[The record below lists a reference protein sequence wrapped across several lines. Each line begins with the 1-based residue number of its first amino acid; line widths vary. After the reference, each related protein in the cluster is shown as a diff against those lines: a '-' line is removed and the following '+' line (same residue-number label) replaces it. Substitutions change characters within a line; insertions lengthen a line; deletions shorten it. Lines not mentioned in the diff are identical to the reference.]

1 MPPLSLAGL
10 AAVAAVAFLVPL
22 LLAPFPRLRVPALV
36 LEILAGIV
44 IGPSGLGWVK
54 VDIPIQIFSVMGL
67 SFILLLAGLE
77 VGFDHLRGPLLNT
90 AVFNFA
96 VSFALALLVAYLLRG
111 AGLVQ
116 SPLFIAIV
124 LAATSLGVVIPVLK
138 DAGQEASAFGQL
150 VIASASIAD
159 FATIVLLSVFFSR
172 EAARAGAKAVLLAAF
187 VLLVGAVGLLIARA
201 ERSMRL
207 VAILVR
213 LQDTTAQIRVRGIF
227 LLLAGFIAL
236 AQRLGLEV
244 VFAAFTAG
252 VILKLV
258 DPDLMSAR
266 SNARP
271 KLEAVG
277 FGVFVPMFFVTSG
290 LQFNLRALM
299 SSPAT
304 IALVPVFFAALLV
317 IRGLP
322 AVMYRPTLGTRRAL
336 AAGLLQ
342 ATSLGFIVVAA
353 QIGMELG
360 MLTQGAGAALIA
372 AGMLSVMILPLAA
385 VTALGPADAAAPE
398 TPPDM
403 TAGSTPAHRPD
414 LG

>member
-1 MPPLSLAGL
+1 VPALSLSGL
-10 AAVAAVAFLVPL
+10 AAVAAVAFAVPL
-22 LLAPFPRLRVPALV
+22 VLACLPRFRLPALV
-36 LEILAGIV
+36 VEILAGIV
-44 IGPSGLGWVK
+44 IGPAGLGWVK
-54 VDIPIQIFSVMGL
+54 VDVPIQIFAAMGL
-67 SFILLLAGLE
+67 GFILLLAGLE
-77 VGFDHLRGPLLNT
+77 VGFDRLRGGLLNA
-90 AVFNFA
+90 AVLNFA
-96 VSFALALLVAYLLRG
+96 VSFALALLVAFALRG

-116 SPLFIAIV
+116 SPFFIAVV
-124 LAATSLGVVIPVLK
+124 LAATSLGVIIPVLK
-138 DAGQEASAFGQL
+138 DAGQEASTFGQL

-159 FATIVLLSVFFSR
+159 FATIVLITVLFSR
-172 EAARAGAKAVLLAAF
+172 EAARAGAKAVLLGGF
-187 VLLVGAVGLLIARA
+187 VLLAAAVALLIARA

-207 VAILVR
+207 TAILVR

-227 LLLAGFIAL
+227 LLLGGFIAL
-236 AQRLGLEV
+236 AQGLGLEII
-244 VFAAFTAG
+244 FAAFTAG
-252 VILKLV
+252 VVLKLV

-266 SNARP
+266 SNVRP
-271 KLEAVG
+271 KLEALG
-277 FGVFVPMFFVTSG
+277 FGLFVPMFFVTSG

-299 SSPAT
+299 SSPAS

-372 AGMLSVMILPLAA
+372 AGLSSVMILPVAA
-385 VTALGPADAAAPE
+385 VTALGPADAAALE
-398 TPPDM
+398 TLSGM
-403 TAGSTPAHRPD
+403 IASSGTQA
-414 LG
+414 

>member
-1 MPPLSLAGL
+1 MPALSLSGL

-22 LLAPFPRLRVPALV
+22 LLAPFPRLRLPALV
-36 LEILAGIV
+36 LEILAGIL
-44 IGPSGLGWVK
+44 IGPSGLGWVR

-124 LAATSLGVVIPVLK
+124 LAATSLGVIIPVLK

-159 FATIVLLSVFFSR
+159 FATIVLISVLFSR
-172 EAARAGAKAVLLAAF
+172 EAGRAGAKAVLLAGF
-187 VLLVGAVGLLIARA
+187 VLLAAAVALIIARA

-207 VAILVR
+207 GAILVR
-213 LQDTTAQIRVRGIF
+213 LQDTTAQIRVRAVF
-227 LLLAGFIAL
+227 LLLAGFIVL
-236 AQRLGLEV
+236 AQGVGLEV
-244 VFAAFTAG
+244 VFAAFTVG

-258 DPDLMSAR
+258 DPDLMSPR
-266 SNARP
+266 SNVRP

-277 FGVFVPMFFVTSG
+277 FGLFVPMFFVTSG
-290 LQFNLRALM
+290 LQFYLRALV
-299 SSPAT
+299 SNPAT
-304 IALVPVFFAALLV
+304 VALVPVFLAALLV

-322 AVMYRPTLGTRRAL
+322 AVMYRATLGTRKAL
-336 AAGLLQ
+336 AAGMLQ

-360 MLTQGAGAALIA
+360 MLTQATGAALIA
-372 AGMLSVMILPLAA
+372 AGLLSVMIFPLAA
-385 VTALGPADAAAPE
+385 VTALGRADGAASE
-398 TPPDM
+398 TPPGVPP
-403 TAGSTPAHRPD
+403 APAH
-414 LG
+414 GA

>member
-1 MPPLSLAGL
+1 MPQLSLSGL
-10 AAVAAVAFLVPL
+10 AAVAAVAFLVPS
-22 LLAPFPRLRVPALV
+22 LLASFPRLRLPALV
-36 LEILAGIV
+36 LEILAGVV
-44 IGPSGLGWVK
+44 IGPSGLGWVR
-54 VDIPIQIFSVMGL
+54 VDVPIQIFSVMGL
-67 SFILLLAGLE
+67 SFILLLGGLE
-77 VGFDHLRGPLLNT
+77 VGFDRLRGRLLSV
-90 AVFNFA
+90 AVANFA
-96 VSFALALLVAYLLRG
+96 VSFALALLVAYALHR

-116 SPLFIAIV
+116 SPFFIAIV
-124 LAATSLGVVIPVLK
+124 LAATSLGVIIPVLK

-159 FATIVLLSVFFSR
+159 FATIVLLSVLFSR
-172 EAARAGAKAVLLAAF
+172 EATRAGAKAVLLAGF

-207 VAILVR
+207 EAILVR

-236 AQRLGLEV
+236 AQGLGLEV

-252 VILKLV
+252 VVLKLV
-258 DPDLMSAR
+258 DPDLMSGH

-277 FGVFVPMFFVTSG
+277 FGVLVPMFFVTGS

-299 SSPAT
+299 SRPAT

-322 AVMYRPTLGTRRAL
+322 AVMYRPTLGTRKAL

-398 TPPDM
+398 TPSDM
-403 TAGSTPAHRPD
+403 TAGPSPRPD

>member
-1 MPPLSLAGL
+1 
-10 AAVAAVAFLVPL
+10 
-22 LLAPFPRLRVPALV
+22 
-36 LEILAGIV
+36 
-44 IGPSGLGWVK
+44 
-54 VDIPIQIFSVMGL
+54 
-67 SFILLLAGLE
+67 
-77 VGFDHLRGPLLNT
+77 
-90 AVFNFA
+90 
-96 VSFALALLVAYLLRG
+96 
-111 AGLVQ
+111 
-116 SPLFIAIV
+116 
-124 LAATSLGVVIPVLK
+124 
-138 DAGQEASAFGQL
+138 
-150 VIASASIAD
+150 
-159 FATIVLLSVFFSR
+159 
-172 EAARAGAKAVLLAAF
+172 
-187 VLLVGAVGLLIARA
+187 
-201 ERSMRL
+201 MRL
-207 VAILVR
+207 EAILVR

-236 AQRLGLEV
+236 AQGLGLEV

-252 VILKLV
+252 VVLKLV
-258 DPDLMSAR
+258 DPDLMSGH

-277 FGVFVPMFFVTSG
+277 FGIFVPMFFVTSG

-372 AGMLSVMILPLAA
+372 AGLLSVMILPLAA
-385 VTALGPADAAAPE
+385 VTALGPAAAVTPE
-398 TPPDM
+398 TPSDM
-403 TAGSTPAHRPD
+403 TVGSGAQP
-414 LG
+414 